1 MSVLLSETRDGILM
15 LTLNRPETVNAF
27 TTEMLKA
34 LAKTFKEAAGNETV
48 RTIVVRGSDRGFC
61 SGQDLREFAGQTIS
75 YKSHLKNYAA
85 VVENMAACEK
95 PIIAAIHG
103 AAAGAGMSFALAA
116 DYRIAADNAVL
127 TTGFSKIGL
136 IPDCAMPYTLPRLVG
151 QAKAFELMTLSP
163 RLSAQD
169 SLALGLVNKVV
180 PADSFEAEVGKI
192 AAEFAAGPTKTYG
205 LIKRALNRSQNA
217 SLEEMLEYEA
227 LIQEVASRTEDHKEG
242 VQAFYE
248 KRVAAFKGK

>member
-1 MSVLLSETRDGILM
+1 MNTLLSEQTSSILL

-27 TTEMLKA
+27 TGEMLGA
-34 LAKTFKEAAGNETV
+34 LAKAFREAAANETV
-48 RTIVVRGSDRGFC
+48 RAIVVRGAGRGFC
-61 SGQDLREFAGQTIS
+61 SGQDLKVFSEQNMSFKEGL
-75 YKSHLKNYAA
+75 KSYAA

-103 AAAGAGMSFALAA
+103 AAAGAGLSFALAA
-116 DYRIAADNAVL
+116 DYRIATDNAVL

-163 RLSAQD
+163 RLTAQD

-180 PADSFEAEVGKI
+180 PADDFEAEVGKI
-192 AAEFAAGPTKTYG
+192 AAEFAAGPTKTFG
-205 LIKRALNRSQNA
+205 LIKRVLSRSQHA
-217 SLEEMLEYEA
+217 TLEEMLEYEA
-227 LIQEVASRTEDHKEG
+227 LIQEVAGRTEDHKEG

-248 KRVAAFKGK
+248 KRPARFQGK

>member
-1 MSVLLSETRDGILM
+1 MDVLLSNMQGNVLT
-15 LTLNRPETVNAF
+15 LTLNRPEAINAF
-27 TTEMLKA
+27 TAALLKA
-34 LAKTFKEAAGNETV
+34 LARAFKDAAGNDSV
-48 RTIVVRGSDRGFC
+48 RAIVVRGAGRGFC
-61 SGQDLREFAGQTIS
+61 SGQDLREFQGQAVSIREG
-75 YKSHLKNYAA
+75 LKDYAA
-85 VVENMAACEK
+85 VVENMALCEK

-116 DYRIAADNAVL
+116 DYRMAAEGAVL
-127 TTGFSKIGL
+127 TTGFSRIGL

-151 QAKAFELMTLSP
+151 HAKAFELATLSP
-163 RLSAQD
+163 RLSAQE

-180 PADSFEAEVGKI
+180 PADSFEAEVGKV

-205 LIKRALNRSQNA
+205 LIKRVLLRSQNA

-227 LIQEVASRTEDHKEG
+227 LIQEVAGRTEDHKEG

-248 KRVAAFKGK
+248 KRVAVFKGK